1 MLGGVGCDLVTISR
15 LEKAVSRPGFLERVF
30 TEGEIEYCESRG
42 VQKFQSLAARFAAK
56 EAVWKALGTGFREGE
71 FTDVEVVQDELGK
84 PELVLHGAIKKLA
97 DSQGVVKI
105 SLSLSHEGNQAM
117 AMVVTEVER

>member
-1 MLGGVGCDLVTISR
+1 MSR
-15 LEKAVSRPGFLERVF
+15 AGFLERVF

-84 PELVLHGAIKKLA
+84 PELVLHGAMKKLA

-117 AMVVTEVER
+117 AMVVTEVEK